1 MEDRQTAVE
10 WLIEEL
16 VELDKQLDGRRNNE
30 DATVFKT
37 NPTKIYEQA
46 KAMEKEQI
54 GYTEEQ
60 VYQFWKAGQK
70 YWETSGKSITFEEL
84 IEQYQNKTYN

>member
-1 MEDRQTAVE
+1 MENKQTA
-10 WLIEEL
+10 
-16 VELDKQLDGRRNNE
+16 LDILFQEIKESTAVMPNALFKYFEMVYDKAKQ
-30 DATVFKT
+30 
-37 NPTKIYEQA
+37 I
-46 KAMEKEQI
+46 EKEQI

-84 IEQYQNKTYN
+84 IEQYQNKTFNK

>member
-10 WLIEEL
+10 WLVKEL
-16 VELDKQLDGRRNNE
+16 NNLHP
-30 DATVFKT
+30 DLILSLKMWDDINNLIT
-37 NPTKIYEQA
+37 QA
-46 KAMEKEQI
+46 KQMEREQI

-70 YWETSGKSITFEEL
+70 YWETSGSSITFEEL
-84 IEQYQNKTYN
+84 IEQYQNKTYNIIK

>member
-10 WLIEEL
+10 WLYERLERMIPRTAIYDM
-16 VELDKQLDGRRNNE
+16 DKRE
-30 DATVFKT
+30 FIK
-37 NPTKIYEQA
+37 QA
-46 KAMEKEQI
+46 KQMEREQI

-70 YWETSGKSITFEEL
+70 YWETSGSSITFEEL
-84 IEQYQNKTYN
+84 IEQYQNKTYNIIK

>member
-1 MEDRQTAVE
+1 MYSMENKQTA
-10 WLIEEL
+10 
-16 VELDKQLDGRRNNE
+16 LDILFQEIKESTAVMPNALFKYFEMVYDKAKQ
-30 DATVFKT
+30 
-37 NPTKIYEQA
+37 I
-46 KAMEKEQI
+46 EKEQI

-84 IEQYQNKTYN
+84 IEQYQNKTFNK